1 MLRVLHLK
9 KKCRKDY
16 KTLDTVIN
24 IVKVEIPWRKCNSMK
39 KTIELLK
46 KNNELTI
53 IEDELDMYLEIPHL
67 AYAEVKKEDGGKAL
81 LFTNV
86 VDKKNNKKFDEP
98 VFMNV
103 FGSYRR
109 CELLFGRTIES
120 VADEINKLLHMK
132 PPSGIADKISMAS
145 QLFSLKNIFPT
156 RLPGKGECQEV
167 QYLNDAIDL
176 YKLPVLTTW
185 EQDGGPF
192 ITMGQVYT
200 QSLDGD
206 MVNLGMYRLQVYD
219 KNHLGMHWQIH
230 KDSSHFFDQ
239 YQKAGKKM
247 PVSIAIGGDPLYT
260 WCATA
265 PLPYGV
271 NELLMY
277 GLITKKPA
285 KLVKSLTTPLYI
297 PRDVDYVIEGWV
309 DTHDLK
315 VEGPFGDHTGY
326 YTLEEPYPVMEVSAI
341 TTKKKKVFLATV
353 VGKPPLE
360 DKYMG
365 WATGKIFF
373 PLLKTT
379 APDLIDYHMP
389 ENAGFHNL
397 ILAKMQPLYK
407 GHAKQFMHAFWG
419 VGQMSFVKHAIFV
432 DEKAP
437 SLDNYESFAMY
448 VLNRFTPKCLFI
460 TEGILDAL
468 DHSSPETLVGG
479 KLGVD
484 VTSANIVAEPELIND
499 NELLVD
505 VKALIPDTV
514 NLHQYMTRTK
524 NPIAVITINKKKSA
538 QEYFE
543 ALKPLVNNLRIVVF
557 VDALNND
564 IFNPYMLVWR
574 VTNNIDAQRDI
585 YIHELM
591 VGIDGTNK
599 NILDGY
605 TREWPDD
612 VICTKSVINSLKERN
627 IWDFDEKLEDKFQI

>member
-1 MLRVLHLK
+1 
-9 KKCRKDY
+9 
-16 KTLDTVIN
+16 
-24 IVKVEIPWRKCNSMK
+24 MK
-39 KTIELLK
+39 KTIKLLK
-46 KNNELTI
+46 KNDEITVI
-53 IEDELDMYLEIPHL
+53 DTELDIYLEIPHL

-86 VDKKNNKKFDEP
+86 VDKKTGTKFEEP
-98 VFMNV
+98 VLMNV
-103 FGSYRR
+103 FGSYKR

-120 VADEINKLLHMK
+120 VADEITNLLHMK
-132 PPSGIADKISMAS
+132 PPAGFMEKVNMAKE
-145 QLFSLKNIFPT
+145 LFSLKNIFPK
-156 RLPGKGECQEV
+156 RLKGEGECQQV
-167 QYLNDAIDL
+167 KYLNDEIDL
-176 YKLPVLTTW
+176 YKMPVLTTW

-200 QSLDGD
+200 QSLDGE

-285 KLVKSLTTPLYI
+285 QLVKSLTTPLYI
-297 PRDVDYVIEGWV
+297 PKDVDYVIEGWV
-309 DTHDLK
+309 NPDELR

-326 YTLEEPYPVMEVSAI
+326 YTLEEKYPVMEVSAI
-341 TTKKKKVFLATV
+341 SMKKERTFLATV

-379 APDLIDYHMP
+379 VPDLLDYHMP

-419 VGQMSFVKHAIFV
+419 AGQMSFVKHAIFV

-437 SLDNYESFAMY
+437 KLENYDSFATY
-448 VLNRFTPKCLFI
+448 VLNRFTPKSMFI

-479 KLGVD
+479 KLGID
-484 VTSANIVAEPELIND
+484 ATAANKLDEPNLLGD
-499 NELLVD
+499 TELLERVQELVPD
-505 VKALIPDTV
+505 AVKLQ
-514 NLHQYMTRTK
+514 QYMRHTK
-524 NPIAVITINKKKSA
+524 NPITVITLNKTQKVK
-538 QEYFE
+538 EYFE
-543 ALKPLVNNLRIVVF
+543 ALVTLSTYIRIVIF
-557 VDALNND
+557 VDEEKND
-564 IFNPYMLVWR
+564 VTNPYMLVWR
-574 VTNNIDAQRDI
+574 VTNNMDALRDVFI
-585 YIHELM
+585 SGLM

-599 NILDGY
+599 NNIDGF

-612 VICTKSVINSLKERN
+612 VDCTASVVESLKEKSL
-627 IWDFDEKLEDKFQI
+627 WDLDDKLYKKFQL

>member
-1 MLRVLHLK
+1 MQ
-9 KKCRKDY
+9 
-16 KTLDTVIN
+16 
-24 IVKVEIPWRKCNSMK
+24 
-39 KTIELLK
+39 KTIKLLQ
-46 KNNELTI
+46 KNDELTI
-53 IEDELDMYLEIPHL
+53 IDTELDIYLEIPHL

-86 VDKKNNKKFDEP
+86 VDKKSGKKFEEP
-98 VFMNV
+98 VIMNL

-120 VADEINKLLHMK
+120 VADEITKLLHMK
-132 PPSGIADKISMAS
+132 PPVGFKEKIAMAS
-145 QLFSLKNIFPT
+145 ELFSLKNIFPK
-156 RLPGKGECQEV
+156 RLKGEGECQ
-167 QYLNDAIDL
+167 QIKYLKDEIDL

-200 QSLDGD
+200 QSLDGE

-239 YQKAGKKM
+239 YQKATKRM

-285 KLVKSLTTPLYI
+285 QLVKSLTTPLYI
-297 PRDVDYVIEGWV
+297 PKDVDYVIEGWV
-309 DTHDLK
+309 DPDNLK
-315 VEGPFGDHTGY
+315 IEGPFGDHTGY

-341 TTKKKKVFLATV
+341 TMKQKRTFLATV

-379 APDLIDYHMP
+379 APDLLDYHMP

-419 VGQMSFVKHAIFV
+419 AGQMSFVKHAIFV

-437 SLDNYESFAMY
+437 KLENYEAFATY
-448 VLNRFTPKCLFI
+448 VLNRFTPKSMFI

-479 KLGVD
+479 KLGID
-484 VTSANIVAEPELIND
+484 ATGANSVEAPQLLGD
-499 NELLVD
+499 AELLSR
-505 VKALIPDTV
+505 VKELIPDV
-514 NLHQYMTRTK
+514 VDLHQFMQRTN
-524 NPIAVITINKKKSA
+524 NPVTVISVEKKRNVK
-538 QEYFE
+538 EYFDD
-543 ALKPLVNNLRIVVF
+543 LLVLSTHVRVVVF
-557 VDALNND
+557 VDAEKND
-564 IFNPYMLVWR
+564 IRNSYMLIWR
-574 VTNNIDAQRDI
+574 VTNNMDALRDV
-585 YIHELM
+585 YTSGLM

-599 NILDGY
+599 NSLDNF

-612 VICTKSVINSLKERN
+612 VECTQSVVEKLKEKGV
-627 IWDFDEKLEDKFQI
+627 WSLDEKLSGKFQL

>member
-1 MLRVLHLK
+1 
-9 KKCRKDY
+9 
-16 KTLDTVIN
+16 
-24 IVKVEIPWRKCNSMK
+24 MK
-39 KTIELLK
+39 KTINLLK
-46 KNNELTI
+46 QH
-53 IEDELDMYLEIPHL
+53 DELRVIDEELDIYLEIPHI
-67 AYAEVKKEDGGKAL
+67 AYAEVKKEDGGKAI

-86 VDKKNNKKFDEP
+86 VDKKSKKSFDEP
-98 VFMNV
+98 VLMNV
-103 FGSYRR
+103 FASYKR

-120 VADEINKLLHMK
+120 VADEITKLLHMK
-132 PPSGIADKISMAS
+132 PPSGFMEKISMAS
-145 QLFSLKNIFPT
+145 ELFALKNIFPK
-156 RLPGKGECQEV
+156 RLKGEGACQ
-167 QYLNDAIDL
+167 QIKYLADDVDL
-176 YKLPVLTTW
+176 YKMPVLPTW
-185 EQDGGPF
+185 EQDGGPV

-200 QSLDGD
+200 QSLDGE

-277 GLITKKPA
+277 GLIKKEPA

-297 PRDVDYVIEGWV
+297 PQDVDYVIEGWV
-309 DTHDLK
+309 DPSELK
-315 VEGPFGDHTGY
+315 IEGPFGDHTGY
-326 YTLEEPYPVMEVSAI
+326 YTLEEPYPVMEVSAL
-341 TTKKKKVFLATV
+341 TMQKERTFLATV

-379 APDLIDYHMP
+379 TPDLLDYHMP

-419 VGQMSFVKHAIFV
+419 AGQMSFVKHAIFV

-437 SLDNYESFAMY
+437 KLENYEAFTQY
-448 VLNRFTPKCLFI
+448 VLDRFTPKSMFI

-468 DHSSPETLVGG
+468 DHSSPEALVGG
-479 KLGVD
+479 KLGIDATAANRVEPPQLLGD
-484 VTSANIVAEPELIND
+484 AELLKRVQEYIPEVCDLHQFMRRSANPITVISIKKQKSVKECFDALVALSP
-499 NELLVD
+499 
-505 VKALIPDTV
+505 
-514 NLHQYMTRTK
+514 H
-524 NPIAVITINKKKSA
+524 
-538 QEYFE
+538 
-543 ALKPLVNNLRIVVF
+543 LRIVVF
-557 VDALNND
+557 VDEAKND
-564 IFNPYMLVWR
+564 VRNAYMLVWR

-585 YIHELM
+585 FVSGLM

-599 NILDGY
+599 NALDGF

-612 VICTKSVINSLKERN
+612 VECTPEVIEALKAKGV
-627 IWDFDEKLEDKFQI
+627 WDFDEALYNKFQL

>member
-1 MLRVLHLK
+1 MQ
-9 KKCRKDY
+9 
-16 KTLDTVIN
+16 
-24 IVKVEIPWRKCNSMK
+24 
-39 KTIELLK
+39 KTIKLLK
-46 KNNELTI
+46 KN
-53 IEDELDMYLEIPHL
+53 DELKIIDAELDIYLEIPHL

-81 LFTNV
+81 LFTNI
-86 VDKKNNKKFDEP
+86 VDKKNDKKFEEP
-98 VFMNV
+98 VLMNV
-103 FGSYRR
+103 FGSYKR

-120 VADEINKLLHMK
+120 VADEITKLLHMK
-132 PPSGIADKISMAS
+132 PPAGLKEKISMVS
-145 QLFSLKNIFPT
+145 ELFSLKNIFPK
-156 RLPGKGECQEV
+156 RLKGEGECQ
-167 QYLNDAIDL
+167 QIKYLDNEIDL

-200 QSLDGD
+200 QSLDGA

-247 PVSIAIGGDPLYT
+247 PVSIAIGGNPLYT

-277 GLITKKPA
+277 GLITKTPA
-285 KLVKSLTTPLYI
+285 QLVKSLTTPLYI
-297 PRDVDYVIEGWV
+297 PKDVDYVIEGWV
-309 DTHDLK
+309 DPDNLQI
-315 VEGPFGDHTGY
+315 EGPFGDHTGY

-341 TTKKKKVFLATV
+341 TMQRKRTFLATV

-379 APDLIDYHMP
+379 APDLLDYHMP

-419 VGQMSFVKHAIFV
+419 AGQMSFVKHAIFV

-437 SLDNYESFAMY
+437 KLQNYEAFATY
-448 VLNRFTPKCLFI
+448 VLNRFTPKSLFI

-479 KLGVD
+479 KLGID
-484 VTSANIVAEPELIND
+484 ATAANSIEAPQ
-499 NELLVD
+499 LLGD
-505 VKALIPDTV
+505 AQLLSRVKELIPDV
-514 NLHQYMTRTK
+514 ADLHQFMQRTN
-524 NPIAVITINKKKSA
+524 NPITVISVNKTRNVK
-538 QEYFE
+538 EYFDD
-543 ALKPLVNNLRIVVF
+543 LLVLSTHMRIVVF
-557 VDALNND
+557 VDDEKND
-564 IFNPYMLVWR
+564 IYNSYMLIWR
-574 VTNNIDAQRDI
+574 VTNNMDALRDV
-585 YIHELM
+585 YKSGLM

-599 NILDGY
+599 NSLDNF

-612 VICTKSVINSLKERN
+612 VDCTPSVIQSLKEKGVWDLDEN
-627 IWDFDEKLEDKFQI
+627 IYNKFQL

>member
-1 MLRVLHLK
+1 
-9 KKCRKDY
+9 
-16 KTLDTVIN
+16 
-24 IVKVEIPWRKCNSMK
+24 MK

-46 KNNELTI
+46 KHGELSVI
-53 IEDELDMYLEIPHL
+53 DEELDIYLEVSHL
-67 AYAEVKKEDGGKAL
+67 AYAEVKKDDGGKAL

-86 VDKKNNKKFDEP
+86 VDRKSGVKFEDA
-98 VFMNV
+98 VLMNV
-103 FGSYRR
+103 FGSYKR

-120 VADEINKLLHMK
+120 VADEITNLLHMK
-132 PPSGIADKISMAS
+132 PPAGFMDKVSMAKE
-145 QLFSLKNIFPT
+145 LFSLKNIFPK
-156 RLPGKGECQEV
+156 RLKGEGECQKIK
-167 QYLNDAIDL
+167 YLNDDIDL

-200 QSLDGD
+200 QSLDGE

-247 PVSIAIGGDPLYT
+247 PVSIAIGGNPLYT

-277 GLITKKPA
+277 GLITKTPA
-285 KLVKSLTTPLYI
+285 QLVKSLTTPLYI
-297 PRDVDYVIEGWV
+297 PKDVDYVIEGWV
-309 DTHDLK
+309 DTNELK
-315 VEGPFGDHTGY
+315 IEGPFGDHTGY

-341 TTKKKKVFLATV
+341 TMKKERTFLATV

-379 APDLIDYHMP
+379 VPDLLDYHMP

-419 VGQMSFVKHAIFV
+419 AGQMSFVKHAIFV
-432 DEKAP
+432 DENAP
-437 SLDNYESFAMY
+437 KLDNYQSFATY
-448 VLNRFTPKCLFI
+448 ILNRFTPKSMFI

-479 KLGVD
+479 KLGID
-484 VTSANIVAEPELIND
+484 ATGANKVEEPNLLGD
-499 NELLVD
+499 TELLAKVQE
-505 VKALIPDTV
+505 LIPDAV
-514 NLHQYMTRTK
+514 KLHQFMRHTK
-524 NPIAVITINKKKSA
+524 NPVTVISLNKTKIAK
-538 QEYFE
+538 EYFD
-543 ALKPLVNNLRIVVF
+543 ALVTLSTNIRIVIF
-557 VDALNND
+557 VDEAKND
-564 IFNPYMLVWR
+564 VTNPYMLIWR
-574 VTNNIDAQRDI
+574 VTNNMDAQRDVFVAG
-585 YIHELM
+585 LM

-599 NILDGY
+599 SPVDGF

-612 VICTKSVINSLKERN
+612 VDCTASVVQTLKN
-627 IWDFDEKLEDKFQI
+627 KKLWDLNDTLSEKFQL

>member
-1 MLRVLHLK
+1 
-9 KKCRKDY
+9 
-16 KTLDTVIN
+16 
-24 IVKVEIPWRKCNSMK
+24 MK

-46 KNNELTI
+46 KN
-53 IEDELDMYLEIPHL
+53 DELRVIEEELDIYLEIPHL
-67 AYAEVKKEDGGKAL
+67 AYAEVKKEDGGKAI

-86 VDKKNNKKFDEP
+86 VDKKSGKKYDEP
-98 VFMNV
+98 VLMNV
-103 FGSYRR
+103 FGSYKR

-120 VADEINKLLHMK
+120 VADEISKLLHMK
-132 PPSGIADKISMAS
+132 PPASFMEKISMAS
-145 QLFSLKNIFPT
+145 ELFSLKNIFPK
-156 RLPGKGECQEV
+156 RLKGEGECQEIK
-167 QYLNDAIDL
+167 YLEDDIDL
-176 YKLPVLTTW
+176 YKMPVLTTW

-200 QSLDGD
+200 QSLDGE

-247 PVSIAIGGDPLYT
+247 PVSVAIGGNPLYT

-277 GLITKKPA
+277 GLITKTPA
-285 KLVKSLTTPLYI
+285 QLVKSLTTPLYI
-297 PRDVDYVIEGWV
+297 PKDVDYVIEGWV
-309 DTHDLK
+309 DPSELK

-341 TTKKKKVFLATV
+341 TMKKNRTFLATV

-379 APDLIDYHMP
+379 VPDLIDYHMP

-397 ILAKMQPLYK
+397 ILAKMKPLYK

-419 VGQMSFVKHAIFV
+419 AGQMSFVKHAIFV
-432 DEKAP
+432 DENAP
-437 SLDNYESFAMY
+437 KLENYESFVTY
-448 VLNRFTPKCLFI
+448 VLNRFTPKSMFI

-479 KLGVD
+479 KLGID
-484 VTSANIVAEPELIND
+484 TTAANIVEAPHLLGD
-499 NELLVD
+499 SELLKK
-505 VKALIPDTV
+505 VKELVPDAV
-514 NLHQYMTRTK
+514 ELHQFMRNTK
-524 NPIAVITINKKKSA
+524 I
-538 QEYFE
+538 Q
-543 ALKPLVNNLRIVVF
+543 LR
-557 VDALNND
+557 
-564 IFNPYMLVWR
+564 
-574 VTNNIDAQRDI
+574 
-585 YIHELM
+585 
-591 VGIDGTNK
+591 
-599 NILDGY
+599 
-605 TREWPDD
+605 
-612 VICTKSVINSLKERN
+612 
-627 IWDFDEKLEDKFQI
+627 

>member
-1 MLRVLHLK
+1 
-9 KKCRKDY
+9 
-16 KTLDTVIN
+16 
-24 IVKVEIPWRKCNSMK
+24 MK
-39 KTIELLK
+39 KTIELLRQ
-46 KNNELTI
+46 NNELTTI
-53 IEDELDMYLEIPHL
+53 NDELDIYLEIPHI
-67 AYAEVKKEDGGKAL
+67 AYAEVKKKDGGKAL

-86 VDKKNNKKFDEP
+86 VDKKSGKKFQENIL
-98 VFMNV
+98 MNA

-120 VADEINKLLHMK
+120 VADEITKLLHMK
-132 PPSGIADKISMAS
+132 PPSGFMNKLAMAGE
-145 QLFSLKNIFPT
+145 LFALKNIFPKK
-156 RLPGKGECQEV
+156 LKVEGACQEIK
-167 QYLNDAIDL
+167 YFNEDINL
-176 YKLPVLTTW
+176 YDLPVLTTW

-200 QSLDGD
+200 QSLDGE

-219 KNHLGMHWQIH
+219 KERLGMHWQIH

-239 YQKAGKKM
+239 YQKVGKKM
-247 PVSIAIGGDPLYT
+247 PVTIAIGGDPLYT

-277 GLITKKPA
+277 GLITKTPA

-297 PRDVDYVIEGWV
+297 PQDVDYVIEGWV
-309 DTHDLK
+309 DTTETK
-315 VEGPFGDHTGY
+315 IEGPFGDHTGY
-326 YTLEEPYPVMEVSAI
+326 YTLEEPYPVMRVSAI
-341 TTKKKKVFLATV
+341 TTKKDKTYLATV

-379 APDLIDYHMP
+379 VPDLLDYHMP

-397 ILAKMQPLYK
+397 ILAKMQPHYK

-419 VGQMSFVKHAIFV
+419 AGQMSFVKHAIFV
-432 DEKAP
+432 DENAP
-437 SLDNYESFAMY
+437 KLTSYDNLATYILD
-448 VLNRFTPKCLFI
+448 RFTPKSMYI

-479 KLGVD
+479 KLGID
-484 VTSANIVAEPELIND
+484 ATASHNIDAPILLGND
-499 NELLVD
+499 QLVSK
-505 VKALIPDTV
+505 VKRLIPDMV
-514 NLHQYMTRTK
+514 ELHQFMRRTK
-524 NPIAVITINKKKSA
+524 NPITVISVNKTKPVKSYFDVLSKLKKN
-538 QEYFE
+538 
-543 ALKPLVNNLRIVVF
+543 LKIVVF
-557 VDALNND
+557 VDAQKND
-564 IFNPYMLVWR
+564 VFNSYMIIWR

-585 YIHELM
+585 FINENL

-599 NILDGY
+599 NEIDNF

-612 VICTKSVINSLKERN
+612 VECTTSVVESLKDRG
-627 IWDFDEKLEDKFQI
+627 IWNLDDETFKNLQL

>member
-1 MLRVLHLK
+1 
-9 KKCRKDY
+9 
-16 KTLDTVIN
+16 
-24 IVKVEIPWRKCNSMK
+24 MK
-39 KTIELLK
+39 KTINLLK
-46 KNNELTI
+46 EHNELRTI
-53 IEDELDMYLEIPHL
+53 DEELDIYLEIPHI
-67 AYAEVKKEDGGKAL
+67 AYAEVKKKDGGKAL
-81 LFTNV
+81 LFINV
-86 VDKKNNKKFDEP
+86 VDSKTGRKFEEP
-98 VFMNV
+98 VMMNV
-103 FGSYRR
+103 FGSYKR

-120 VADEINKLLHMK
+120 VADEITKLLHMK
-132 PPSGIADKISMAS
+132 PPSGIMEKISMAS
-145 QLFSLKNIFPT
+145 ELFSLKNIFPK
-156 RLPGKGECQEV
+156 RLKAEGECQQIKYLEDEV
-167 QYLNDAIDL
+167 DL
-176 YKLPVLTTW
+176 YNMPVLTTW

-200 QSLDGD
+200 QSLDGA

-239 YQKAGKKM
+239 YQKAGEKM

-277 GLITKKPA
+277 GLITKTPA
-285 KLVKSLTTPLYI
+285 QLVKSLTTPLYI
-297 PRDVDYVIEGWV
+297 PKDVDYVIEGWV
-309 DTHDLK
+309 DPSEMK
-315 VEGPFGDHTGY
+315 IEGPFGDHTGY
-326 YTLEEPYPVMEVSAI
+326 YTLEEPYPVMEVSAV
-341 TTKKKKVFLATV
+341 TMKKERTFLATV

-379 APDLIDYHMP
+379 TPDLLDYHMP

-419 VGQMSFVKHAIFV
+419 AGQMSFVKHAIFV
-432 DEKAP
+432 DDKAP
-437 SLDNYESFAMY
+437 ELEDYEAFTSY
-448 VLNRFTPKCLFI
+448 VLDRFTPKSMFI

-479 KLGVD
+479 KLGIDATVENRVEAPQIMDD
-484 VTSANIVAEPELIND
+484 VELLKSVRELID
-499 NELLVD
+499 DVVD
-505 VKALIPDTV
+505 
-514 NLHQYMTRTK
+514 LHQFMTNSK
-524 NPIAVITINKKKSA
+524 NPITVISVNKTKNIR
-538 QEYFE
+538 EYFD
-543 ALKPLVNNLRIVVF
+543 ALLSLSSHMRIVVF
-557 VDALNND
+557 VDAAKND
-564 IFNPYMLVWR
+564 VRNAYMLVWR

-585 YIHELM
+585 FVSGLV

-599 NILDGY
+599 SVLDGF

-612 VICTKSVINSLKERN
+612 VDCTQSVIESLKAKGV
-627 IWDFDEKLEDKFQI
+627 WDFDEDLYNKFQL

>member
-1 MLRVLHLK
+1 
-9 KKCRKDY
+9 
-16 KTLDTVIN
+16 
-24 IVKVEIPWRKCNSMK
+24 MK
-39 KTIELLK
+39 RSIELLRK
-46 KNNELTI
+46 K
-53 IEDELDMYLEIPHL
+53 DELRVIDEELDIYLEIPHL
-67 AYAEVKKEDGGKAL
+67 AYAEVKKKDGGKAL

-86 VDKKNNKKFDEP
+86 VDKKRGVKFNES
-98 VFMNV
+98 VAMNL

-120 VADEINKLLHMK
+120 VADEITKLLHMK
-132 PPSGIADKISMAS
+132 PPEGFFNKISMAS
-145 QLFSLKNIFPT
+145 ELFSLKNIFPK
-156 RLPGKGECQEV
+156 RLKGSGECQQV
-167 QYLNDAIDL
+167 KYLEDDIDL

-247 PVSIAIGGDPLYT
+247 PVSVAIGGDPLYT

-277 GLITKKPA
+277 GLIKKEGA

-297 PRDVDYVIEGWV
+297 PQDVDYVIEGWV
-309 DTHDLK
+309 DTKDMK
-315 VEGPFGDHTGY
+315 TEGPFGDHTGY
-326 YTLEEPYPVMEVSAI
+326 YTLEESYPFMEVSAI
-341 TTKKKKVFLATV
+341 TMKKNPLFLATV

-379 APDLIDYHMP
+379 APDLLDYHMP

-419 VGQMSFVKHAIFV
+419 AGQMSFVKHAIFL

-437 SLDNYESFAMY
+437 KLENYESVASY
-448 VLNRFTPKCLFI
+448 ILDRFTPKSLFI

-468 DHSSPETLVGG
+468 DHSSPESLVGG
-479 KLGVD
+479 KLGIDATAAHKVEAPQLLGD
-484 VTSANIVAEPELIND
+484 EELLRRVKELIP
-499 NELLVD
+499 E
-505 VKALIPDTV
+505 AV
-514 NLHQYMTRTK
+514 NLHQFMRRTK
-524 NPIAVITINKKKSA
+524 NPITVISVKKTKNAKS
-538 QEYFE
+538 YFE
-543 ALKPLVNNLRIVVF
+543 ALVELSMHIRIVVF
-557 VDALNND
+557 VDEAKND
-564 IFNPYMLVWR
+564 IFNPYMLIWR
-574 VTNNIDAQRDI
+574 VTNNMDAIRDI
-585 YIHELM
+585 FISGLM
-591 VGIDGTNK
+591 VGVDGTNK
-599 NILDGY
+599 NMLDGFN
-605 TREWPDD
+605 REWPDD
-612 VICTKSVINSLKERN
+612 VDCTLSVVESLKSKGL
-627 IWDFDEKLEDKFQI
+627 WDLDEKLYEKFQL

>member
-1 MLRVLHLK
+1 MQ
-9 KKCRKDY
+9 
-16 KTLDTVIN
+16 
-24 IVKVEIPWRKCNSMK
+24 
-39 KTIELLK
+39 KTIQLLQ
-46 KNNELTI
+46 KN
-53 IEDELDMYLEIPHL
+53 DELSIIDAELDIYLEIPHL
-67 AYAEVKKEDGGKAL
+67 AYAEVKKEEGGKAL

-86 VDKKNNKKFDEP
+86 VDKKSGAKFEEP
-98 VFMNV
+98 VLMNV
-103 FGSYRR
+103 FGSYKR

-120 VADEINKLLHMK
+120 VADEITKLLHMK
-132 PPSGIADKISMAS
+132 PPAGLKEKISMAS
-145 QLFSLKNIFPT
+145 ELFSLKNIFPK
-156 RLPGKGECQEV
+156 RLKGEGECQ
-167 QYLNDAIDL
+167 QIKYLEDSIDL

-200 QSLDGD
+200 QNLNGE

-277 GLITKKPA
+277 GLITKTPA
-285 KLVKSLTTPLYI
+285 QLVKSLTTPLYI
-297 PRDVDYVIEGWV
+297 PKDVDYVIEGWV
-309 DTHDLK
+309 DPDNMK
-315 VEGPFGDHTGY
+315 IEGPFGDHTGY
-326 YTLEEPYPVMEVSAI
+326 YTLEEPYPVLEVSAI
-341 TTKKKKVFLATV
+341 TMKKKRTFLATV

-379 APDLIDYHMP
+379 APDLLDYHMP

-419 VGQMSFVKHAIFV
+419 AGQMSFVKHAIFV
-432 DEKAP
+432 DEEAP
-437 SLDNYESFAMY
+437 KLENYEAFATY
-448 VLNRFTPKCLFI
+448 VLNRFTPKSLFI

-468 DHSSPETLVGG
+468 DHSSAQALVGG
-479 KLGVD
+479 KLGIDATV
-484 VTSANIVAEPELIND
+484 ANSVEAPQLLGD
-499 NELLVD
+499 KELLER
-505 VKALIPDTV
+505 VKELIPDV
-514 NLHQYMTRTK
+514 VDVHQFMQRTN
-524 NPIAVITINKKKSA
+524 NPITVISVNKTRNVK
-538 QEYFE
+538 EYFDDLL
-543 ALKPLVNNLRIVVF
+543 ALSTHLRVVVF
-557 VDALNND
+557 VDAKKND
-564 IFNPYMLVWR
+564 IHNAYMLIWR
-574 VTNNIDAQRDI
+574 VTNNMDALRDV
-585 YIHELM
+585 YISGLM

-599 NILDGY
+599 NSLDNF
-605 TREWPDD
+605 TRQWPDD
-612 VICTKSVINSLKERN
+612 VDCTQSVVAKLKAMGVWN
-627 IWDFDEKLEDKFQI
+627 LDEKLYNKFQL

>member
-1 MLRVLHLK
+1 
-9 KKCRKDY
+9 
-16 KTLDTVIN
+16 
-24 IVKVEIPWRKCNSMK
+24 MK
-39 KTIELLK
+39 KTIKLLTK
-46 KNNELTI
+46 HDELTV
-53 IEDELDMYLEIPHL
+53 IEDELDIYLEVPHL
-67 AYAEVKKEDGGKAL
+67 AYAEVKKKDGGKAL

-86 VDKKNNKKFDEP
+86 VDKKHNQKFDEP
-98 VFMNV
+98 VLMNV
-103 FGSYRR
+103 FGSYKR

-120 VADEINKLLHMK
+120 VADEITNLLHMK
-132 PPSGIADKISMAS
+132 PPSGFMDKISMAKE
-145 QLFSLKNIFPT
+145 LFSLKNIFPK
-156 RLPGKGECQEV
+156 RLKGEGACQEMKF
-167 QYLNDAIDL
+167 LENDIDL
-176 YKLPVLTTW
+176 SMLPVLTTW

-200 QSLDGD
+200 QSLDGE

-285 KLVKSLTTPLYI
+285 QLVKSLTTPLYI
-297 PRDVDYVIEGWV
+297 PKDVDYVIEGWV
-309 DTHDLK
+309 DTTELK
-315 VEGPFGDHTGY
+315 IEGPFGDHTGY
-326 YTLEEPYPVMEVSAI
+326 YTLEEAYPVMEVSAI
-341 TTKKKKVFLATV
+341 TMKKNPTFLATV

-379 APDLIDYHMP
+379 VPDLLDYHMP

-419 VGQMSFVKHAIFV
+419 AGQMSFVKHAIFV

-437 SLDNYESFAMY
+437 SLDNYESFVSY
-448 VLNRFTPKCLFI
+448 VLDRFTPKSMFI

-479 KLGVD
+479 KLGID
-484 VTSANIVAEPELIND
+484 ATAANKVEGPNLLGDE
-499 NELLVD
+499 ELLEK
-505 VKALIPDTV
+505 VKELVPDAV
-514 NLHQYMTRTK
+514 SLHQYMRRTK
-524 NPIAVITINKKKSA
+524 NPVTVISLNKTKNAK
-538 QEYFE
+538 EYFE
-543 ALKPLVNNLRIVVF
+543 ALVTLSTNIRIVVF
-557 VDALNND
+557 VDDSKND
-564 IFNPYMLVWR
+564 INPYMLVWR
-574 VTNNIDAQRDI
+574 VTNNMDALRDV
-585 YIHELM
+585 YQSGLM
-591 VGIDGTNK
+591 VAVDGTNK
-599 NILDGY
+599 SSVDGF

-612 VICTKSVINSLKERN
+612 VDCTASVVDDLKKKSLWTLDDNLTIKYQL
-627 IWDFDEKLEDKFQI
+627 

>member
-1 MLRVLHLK
+1 
-9 KKCRKDY
+9 
-16 KTLDTVIN
+16 
-24 IVKVEIPWRKCNSMK
+24 MK
-39 KTIELLK
+39 KTIELLIR
-46 KNNELTI
+46 NNELRVI
-53 IEDELDMYLEIPHL
+53 DEELDIYLEIPHL
-67 AYAEVKKEDGGKAL
+67 AYAEVKKKDGGKAL
-81 LFTNV
+81 LFSNV
-86 VDKKNNKKFDEP
+86 VDKKNDVKFEEP
-98 VFMNV
+98 VVMNV
-103 FGSYRR
+103 FGSYKR
-109 CELLFGRTIES
+109 CEILFGRSIES
-120 VADEINKLLHMK
+120 IADEITKLLHMK
-132 PPSGIADKISMAS
+132 PPVGFFDKLSMAS
-145 QLFSLKNIFPT
+145 ELFSLKNIFPK
-156 RLPGKGECQEV
+156 RLKGEGACQKIK
-167 QYLNDAIDL
+167 YLEDDIDL

-247 PVSIAIGGDPLYT
+247 PVTVAIGGDPLYT

-277 GLITKKPA
+277 GLIKKQPA

-297 PRDVDYVIEGWV
+297 PQDVDYVIEGWV
-309 DTHDLK
+309 DTQEMK
-315 VEGPFGDHTGY
+315 IEGPFGDHTGY

-341 TTKKKKVFLATV
+341 TMKKDRAFLATV

-397 ILAKMQPLYK
+397 ILAKMQPHYK

-419 VGQMSFVKHAIFV
+419 AGQMSFVKHAVFL

-437 SLDNYESFAMY
+437 KLENYEALASY
-448 VLNRFTPKCLFI
+448 ILDRFTPKSLFI
-460 TEGILDAL
+460 SEGILDAL
-468 DHSSPETLVGG
+468 DHSSPESLVGG
-479 KLGVD
+479 KLGIDATAAHKVD
-484 VTSANIVAEPELIND
+484 APQLLGDE
-499 NELLVD
+499 ELLAK
-505 VKALIPDTV
+505 VKEVIPDVV
-514 NLHQYMTRTK
+514 NLHQFMRRTK
-524 NPIAVITINKKKSA
+524 NPITVISVNKTKNAK
-538 QEYFE
+538 EYFD
-543 ALKPLVNNLRIVVF
+543 ALVDLSTNIRIVVF
-557 VDALNND
+557 VDEAKND
-564 IFNPYMLVWR
+564 IFNSYMLIWR
-574 VTNNIDAQRDI
+574 VTNNMDALRDI
-585 YIHELM
+585 YISGLM
-591 VGIDGTNK
+591 VGLDGTNK
-599 NILDGY
+599 NKLDGFN
-605 TREWPDD
+605 REWPDD
-612 VICTKSVINSLKERN
+612 VDCTTAVVDSLKSRGV
-627 IWDFDEKLEDKFQI
+627 WDLSEKIYQKFQL

>member
-1 MLRVLHLK
+1 
-9 KKCRKDY
+9 
-16 KTLDTVIN
+16 
-24 IVKVEIPWRKCNSMK
+24 MK
-39 KTIELLK
+39 KSIELLK
-46 KNNELTI
+46 QNNELKI
-53 IEDELDMYLEIPHL
+53 IDEELDIYLEIPHL
-67 AYAEVKKEDGGKAL
+67 AYAEVKKENGGKAL

-86 VDKKNNKKFDEP
+86 VDKKSGKKFKES
-98 VFMNV
+98 VLMNV
-103 FGSYRR
+103 FGSYKR

-120 VADEINKLLHMK
+120 VADEITKLLHMK
-132 PPSGIADKISMAS
+132 PPAGFFDKLAMAGE
-145 QLFSLKNIFPT
+145 LFSLKNIFPKK
-156 RLPGKGECQEV
+156 LKGSGPCQEIK
-167 QYLNDAIDL
+167 YLDEDIDL

-200 QSLDGD
+200 QSLDGE

-247 PVSIAIGGDPLYT
+247 PVSVAIGGDPLYT

-277 GLITKKPA
+277 GLIKKENV
-285 KLVKSLTTPLYI
+285 KLVKSITTPLYI
-297 PRDVDYVIEGWV
+297 PQDVDYVIEGWV
-309 DTHDLK
+309 DTSEMR

-326 YTLEEPYPVMEVSAI
+326 YTLAEPYPVMEVSAI
-341 TTKKKKVFLATV
+341 TTKTDPVFLATV

-397 ILAKMQPLYK
+397 ILAKMKPLYK

-419 VGQMSFVKHAIFV
+419 AGQMSFVKHAIFL
-432 DEKAP
+432 DENAP
-437 SLDNYESFAMY
+437 KLEEYEAIAAY
-448 VLNRFTPKCLFI
+448 VLDRFTPKSLFI

-468 DHSSPETLVGG
+468 DHSSPENLVGG
-479 KLGVD
+479 KLGIDATTAHTVEAPQLLDDKELFAKVKEVIPEAVD
-484 VTSANIVAEPELIND
+484 
-499 NELLVD
+499 
-505 VKALIPDTV
+505 
-514 NLHQYMTRTK
+514 LHQFMKKTK
-524 NPIAVITINKKKSA
+524 NPITVISLKKKKNVKN
-538 QEYFE
+538 YFD
-543 ALKPLVNNLRIVVF
+543 ALVELSTHIRVVVF
-557 VDALNND
+557 VDDAKND
-564 IFNPYMLVWR
+564 ILNPYMLVWR
-574 VTNNIDAQRDI
+574 VTNNIDALRDI
-585 YIHELM
+585 FISGLM
-591 VGIDGTNK
+591 VGLDGTNK
-599 NILDGY
+599 NMLDGFN
-605 TREWPDD
+605 REWPDD
-612 VICTKSVINSLKERN
+612 VDCTSSVIDSLKRRGL
-627 IWDFDEKLEDKFQI
+627 WDLDEKLYQKYQL

>member
-1 MLRVLHLK
+1 
-9 KKCRKDY
+9 
-16 KTLDTVIN
+16 
-24 IVKVEIPWRKCNSMK
+24 MK
-39 KTIELLK
+39 KTIKILK
-46 KNNELTI
+46 KNDELTI
-53 IEDELDMYLEIPHL
+53 IDVELDIYLEIPHL
-67 AYAEVKKEDGGKAL
+67 AYAEVKKKDGGKAL

-86 VDKKNNKKFDEP
+86 VDTKNGKRFEEA
-98 VFMNV
+98 VLMNV
-103 FGSYRR
+103 FGSYKR

-120 VADEINKLLHMK
+120 VADEITKLLHMK
-132 PPSGIADKISMAS
+132 PPAGLKEKISMAS
-145 QLFSLKNIFPT
+145 ELFSLKNIFPK
-156 RLPGKGECQEV
+156 RLKGEGECHQIK
-167 QYLNDAIDL
+167 YLEDDIDL

-200 QSLDGD
+200 QSLDGE

-247 PVSIAIGGDPLYT
+247 PVSIAIGGNPLYT

-277 GLITKKPA
+277 GLITKTPA
-285 KLVKSLTTPLYI
+285 QLVKSLTTPLYI
-297 PRDVDYVIEGWV
+297 PKDVDYVIEGWV
-309 DTHDLK
+309 DPDNLH

-326 YTLEEPYPVMEVSAI
+326 YTLEELYPVLEVSAI
-341 TTKKKKVFLATV
+341 TMQKKRTFLATV

-379 APDLIDYHMP
+379 APDLLDYHMP

-419 VGQMSFVKHAIFV
+419 AGQMSFVKHAIFV

-437 SLDNYESFAMY
+437 KLENYEAFVTY
-448 VLNRFTPKCLFI
+448 VLNRFTPKSLFT

-468 DHSSPETLVGG
+468 DHSSPEALVGG

-484 VTSANIVAEPELIND
+484 ATAANSVEAPQ
-499 NELLVD
+499 LLGDAKLLQRVQE
-505 VKALIPDTV
+505 LIPDV
-514 NLHQYMTRTK
+514 VDLHQFMQRTSNPITVISINKTK
-524 NPIAVITINKKKSA
+524 NVK
-538 QEYFE
+538 EYFDD
-543 ALKPLVNNLRIVVF
+543 LLVLSTHMRIVVF
-557 VDALNND
+557 VDEKKND
-564 IFNPYMLVWR
+564 IYNSYMLIWR
-574 VTNNIDAQRDI
+574 VTNNMDALRDI
-585 YIHELM
+585 YKSGLM

-599 NILDGY
+599 NSLDNF
-605 TREWPDD
+605 TRKWPDD
-612 VICTKSVINSLKERN
+612 VECTSSVIQSLKEKGV
-627 IWDFDEKLEDKFQI
+627 WDFDEKLFDKFQL

>member
-1 MLRVLHLK
+1 MQ
-9 KKCRKDY
+9 
-16 KTLDTVIN
+16 
-24 IVKVEIPWRKCNSMK
+24 
-39 KTIELLK
+39 KTIQLLK
-46 KNNELTI
+46 EHNELTVI
-53 IEDELDMYLEIPHL
+53 DIELDIYLEIPHL
-67 AYAEVKKEDGGKAL
+67 AYAEVKKKDGGKAL

-86 VDKKNNKKFDEP
+86 VDKKSGTKFDEP

-103 FGSYRR
+103 FGSYKR

-120 VADEINKLLHMK
+120 VADEITKLLHMK
-132 PPSGIADKISMAS
+132 PPSGFMDKISMAKD
-145 QLFSLKNIFPT
+145 LFALKDIFPK
-156 RLPGKGECQEV
+156 RLKTKGACQEIV
-167 QYLNDAIDL
+167 FSEDDVDL
-176 YKLPVLTTW
+176 TKLPVLTTW

-200 QSLDGD
+200 QSLDGE

-277 GLITKKPA
+277 GLIKKQPA
-285 KLVKSLTTPLYI
+285 RLVKSLTTPLYI
-297 PRDVDYVIEGWV
+297 PEDVDYVIEGWV
-309 DTHDLK
+309 NPDEMK
-315 VEGPFGDHTGY
+315 IEGPFGDHTGY
-326 YTLEEPYPVMEVSAI
+326 YTLEESYPVMEVSTI
-341 TTKKKKVFLATV
+341 TMKKDRTFLATV

-379 APDLIDYHMP
+379 VPDLLDYHMP

-419 VGQMSFVKHAIFV
+419 AGQMSFVKHAVFL
-432 DEKAP
+432 DENAP
-437 SLDNYESFAMY
+437 KLENYESLVTY
-448 VLNRFTPKCLFI
+448 ILDRFTPKSMFI

-479 KLGVD
+479 KLGIDATKAISVEAPQLLGD
-484 VTSANIVAEPELIND
+484 E
-499 NELLVD
+499 ELLKKVQEL
-505 VKALIPDTV
+505 VPDAI
-514 NLHQYMTRTK
+514 NLHQFMRRTK
-524 NPIAVITINKKKSA
+524 NPITVISVNKTKNVK
-538 QEYFE
+538 EYFE
-543 ALKPLVNNLRIVVF
+543 ALVSLSQNIRIVVF
-557 VDALNND
+557 VDSNKND
-564 IFNPYMLVWR
+564 IYNSYMLVWR
-574 VTNNIDAQRDI
+574 VTNNIDALRDI
-585 YIHELM
+585 FVSGLM

-599 NILDGY
+599 NALDGF
-605 TREWPDD
+605 TRRWPDD
-612 VICTKSVINSLKERN
+612 VDCTVSVLESLKQKGV
-627 IWDFDEKLEDKFQI
+627 WDFDEKLFDKYQL

>member
-1 MLRVLHLK
+1 
-9 KKCRKDY
+9 
-16 KTLDTVIN
+16 
-24 IVKVEIPWRKCNSMK
+24 MK
-39 KTIELLK
+39 KTIDLLK
-46 KNNELTI
+46 KHGELSVI
-53 IEDELDMYLEIPHL
+53 DEELDIYLEIPHL
-67 AYAEVKKEDGGKAL
+67 AYAEVKKDDGGKAL

-86 VDKKNNKKFDEP
+86 VDRKSGAKFEEP
-98 VFMNV
+98 VFMNI
-103 FGSYRR
+103 FGSYKR

-120 VADEINKLLHMK
+120 VADEITNLLHMK
-132 PPSGIADKISMAS
+132 PPAGFMDKVSMAKE
-145 QLFSLKNIFPT
+145 LFSLKNIFPK
-156 RLPGKGECQEV
+156 RLKGEGPCQ
-167 QYLNDAIDL
+167 QLKFLNEDIDL

-200 QSLDGD
+200 QSLDGE

-247 PVSIAIGGDPLYT
+247 PVSIAIGGNPLYT

-277 GLITKKPA
+277 GLITKTPA
-285 KLVKSLTTPLYI
+285 QLVKSLTTPLYI
-297 PRDVDYVIEGWV
+297 PKDVDYVIEGWV
-309 DTHDLK
+309 DTNALK
-315 VEGPFGDHTGY
+315 IEGPFGDHTGY

-341 TTKKKKVFLATV
+341 TMKKDRTFLATV

-379 APDLIDYHMP
+379 VPDLLDYHMP

-419 VGQMSFVKHAIFV
+419 AGQMSFVKHAIFV
-432 DEKAP
+432 DENAP
-437 SLDNYESFAMY
+437 KLDNYVSFATY
-448 VLNRFTPKCLFI
+448 ILNRFTPKSMFI

-479 KLGVD
+479 KLGID
-484 VTSANIVAEPELIND
+484 ATGANKVEEPNLLGD
-499 NELLVD
+499 SELLEKVQE
-505 VKALIPDTV
+505 LIPDAV
-514 NLHQYMTRTK
+514 KLHQFMRHTK
-524 NPIAVITINKKKSA
+524 NPITVISLNKTKAAK
-538 QEYFE
+538 EYFD
-543 ALKPLVNNLRIVVF
+543 ALVTLSTNIRIVVF
-557 VDALNND
+557 VDDAKND
-564 IFNPYMLVWR
+564 VTNSYMLIWR
-574 VTNNIDAQRDI
+574 VTNNMDAVRDVFVSG
-585 YIHELM
+585 LM
-591 VGIDGTNK
+591 VGVDGTNK
-599 NILDGY
+599 SLLDGF

-612 VICTKSVINSLKERN
+612 VDCTPSVVQTLKNKNLWNLNDDLVE
-627 IWDFDEKLEDKFQI
+627 KFQL